1 MFHLLTTNVDAKYC
15 LYCVFCCFIVLD
27 EADRILDMGFS
38 ETVNAIIEN
47 LPLERQTLLYSA
59 TQTRLVITGQ

>member
-1 MFHLLTTNVDAKYC
+1 
-15 LYCVFCCFIVLD
+15 
-27 EADRILDMGFS
+27 MGFS

-59 TQTRLVITGQ
+59 TQTRLVITAWSVKDVYSQIPVYVY